1 MDTMTID
8 VQTRDS
14 KAKGRSLR
22 RNNII
27 PAEYYGKGVKNHSI
41 QMDYQTFRK
50 ILRKAGMNTLI
61 ELNVDGKEKLTVL
74 VHDIQHDPVTDSIN
88 HVDFINVRMD
98 QVVHAKIPLK
108 FFGISPA
115 VKELGGILTHTLT
128 EVSVKC
134 LPKDLIPFIEVS
146 VEPVKDFHSYVRVKD
161 LNVPATVTVLHD
173 PGDVVVTA
181 VAPKIEEEAPVV
193 APVAEGAAVGAEGA
207 VAPGAE
213 GVAAPGAEG
222 APAADAKKPEA
233 KK

>member
-1 MDTMTID
+1 
-8 VQTRDS
+8 
-14 KAKGRSLR
+14 
-22 RNNII
+22 
-27 PAEYYGKGVKNHSI
+27 
-41 QMDYQTFRK
+41 
-50 ILRKAGMNTLI
+50 NTVL
-61 ELNVDGKEKLTVL
+61 ELNVDGKEKLPAL
-74 VHDIQHDPVTDSIN
+74 VHDVQYNPVTDAID

-146 VEPVKDFHSYVRVKD
+146 VESVVDFHSYVRIKD
-161 LNVPATVTVLHD
+161 LKVSSAVTILHD

-181 VAPKIEEEAPVV
+181 VAPKIEEEAPIV
-193 APVAEGAAVGAEGA
+193 APGAEGAAAAVPGAEGA

-213 GVAAPGAEG
+213 GA
-222 APAADAKKPEA
+222 APAAAAPEA
-233 KK
+233 KKADVKK